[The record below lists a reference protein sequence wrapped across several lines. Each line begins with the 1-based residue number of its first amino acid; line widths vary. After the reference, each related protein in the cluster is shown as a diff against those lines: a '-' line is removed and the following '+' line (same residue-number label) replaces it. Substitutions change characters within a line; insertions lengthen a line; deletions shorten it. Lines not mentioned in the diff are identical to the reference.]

1 MVEESSVEEGLR
13 WLQMY
18 GVKNFKDSTGE
29 WVEVRC
35 PHQLNL
41 WGEEVGIEDVVPH
54 LVHGRRNGTTQ
65 AGHLRT
71 VLHGTGC

>member
-1 MVEESSVEEGLR
+1 MASEIGAGEAFANGSVEEGLR

-18 GVKNFKDSTGE
+18 GIKNFKDSSGE

-41 WGEEVGIEDVVPH
+41 WGEEVGIEDVIPH
-54 LVHGRRNGTTQ
+54 LIH
-65 AGHLRT
+65 AEA
-71 VLHGTGC
+71 